1 MAEQKGFSFFHST
14 FTVIVGL
21 AEQCHATTSTQGKG
35 KTDAVLAGSNHH
47 LHTIHEKFRATVSS
61 IRELA
66 SRADLKKPRRTPA
79 GRLNARRVKPH
90 CELCGNPPELAA
102 VIRGAEWPQDDPKGR
117 ANLSS
122 QYCSGHRPKRH
133 DGSWNPAYRRAQRSK
148 EKFERE
154 IIKVEH
160 HTCNLQSIAAAKR
173 KGLEDPFLWVLA
185 RAIDLYLFEDER
197 CRNVV
202 RFLVDSRI
210 DLRKKQIIMLSAEGF
225 NQSDIARQ
233 LGISR
238 QAVSKTVSS
247 QAFKKIS
254 MMYRSGVW
262 SHHPSKLPNL
272 PLVAVS
278 PIKRSLTAREKR
290 RVDRQIC
297 ANVFGLCVE
306 SGVSWP

>member
-1 MAEQKGFSFFHST
+1 MNTKEKTLCRGQILSLMAEQRGFAAFHST

-21 AEQCHATTSTQGKG
+21 AEQCHATTSTKDEGKA
-35 KTDAVLAGSNHH
+35 DALFAASNHH
-47 LHTIHEKFRATVSS
+47 IYTIHEKFRATVSS
-61 IRELA
+61 VRELA
-66 SRADLKKPRRTPA
+66 SRAELKKPRRTSA
-79 GRLNARRVKPH
+79 GRLNARRIQPH

-102 VIRGAEWPQDDPKGR
+102 VIMGAEWPQDDPNGK

-122 QYCSGHRPKRH
+122 QYCSGHRPKHH

-148 EKFERE
+148 EKFESE

-160 HTCNLQSIAAAKR
+160 HTCNLRSITAAKR

-185 RAIDLYLFEDER
+185 RVLDLYLFEDER
-197 CRNVV
+197 CRNIV

-247 QAFKKIS
+247 EAFKKVS

-262 SHHPSKLPNL
+262 SDPLSKLPNL
-272 PLVAVS
+272 PLAAVS
-278 PIKRSLTAREKR
+278 PIKPRHKLVPGR
-290 RVDRQIC
+290 RTLRQ
-297 ANVFGLCVE
+297 
-306 SGVSWP
+306 